1 MSSTY
6 DRIARFYDVDMAQN
20 MRFDDVAFYAHHSTR
35 DAGRVLELGCGNGRI
50 LLGLLARGID
60 ATGVDASGPM
70 LGELLRKGTARGLAP
85 HVVRADV
92 RELPF
97 ERAFATVLAPYSL
110 PTYMASAPLARGE
123 LVPLFEDWQ
132 LDPMPLYLAFP
143 PNRHVSLK
151 LRVFIDWIVELMA
164 RRGPGT
170 MRMP

>member
-1 MSSTY
+1 MLTGSY
-6 DRIARFYDVDMAQN
+6 RKRLEADLPRW
-20 MRFDDVAFYAHHSTR
+20 VAEGWLSAEN
-35 DAGRVLELGCGNGRI
+35 AGAIRRSVVREQGGIRLPA
-50 LLGLLARGID
+50 LLGLLGGLLIAASVAAFVAAVETHLAAGG
-60 ATGVDASGPM
+60 AGLGV
-70 LGELLRKGTARGLAP
+70 LG
-85 HVVRADV
+85 
-92 RELPF
+92 
-97 ERAFATVLAPYSL
+97 L
-110 PTYMASAPLARGE
+110 PTYMASAPRARGE